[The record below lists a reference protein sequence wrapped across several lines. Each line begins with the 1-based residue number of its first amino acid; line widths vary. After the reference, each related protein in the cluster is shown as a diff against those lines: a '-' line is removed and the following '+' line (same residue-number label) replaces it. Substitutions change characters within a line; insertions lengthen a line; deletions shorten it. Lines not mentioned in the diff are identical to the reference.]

1 MQAPTVN
8 YDTPNLPQSTQY
20 KKTDAPIDASRYSTM
35 VKTPDDGK
43 GFSTQYAQPKKQEL
57 PTNTRPSNLSEYL
70 GLSEVDPANPFND
83 KQLKGYKERRKKE
96 ARRASNIMSLK
107 PKADYKSP

>member
-1 MQAPTVN
+1 MAFTEEDVLAYEKQLASSRVEVPTDASPTVN

-43 GFSTQYAQPKKQEL
+43 GFSTQI
-57 PTNTRPSNLSEYL
+57 
-70 GLSEVDPANPFND
+70 G
-83 KQLKGYKERRKKE
+83 
-96 ARRASNIMSLK
+96 RAHV
-107 PKADYKSP
+107 